1 MTLSIVILAAGKG
14 TRMNSQLPKVLQ
26 PLAGKPILQYVLDTS
41 QSLQPNNISIVAG
54 YKSEMLRNLIND
66 KNLSWRIQD
75 EQLGTGHAVI
85 QAIPDLNCKKTLI
98 LYGDVPLIKKS
109 DLQAL
114 IKKSD
119 TGLAVMTHIKVDAQ
133 GYGRIIKKDN
143 NIKGII
149 EEKDCSEEQKKI
161 KEINTGILA
170 ADTKYLKKWLKR
182 LTNENA
188 QKEYYLTDI
197 VKFAVEDNITVSS
210 HRVENEITILG
221 VNSKR
226 ELANVERGFQLNKAE
241 ELLDKGVT
249 IIDPSRIDIRGK
261 LECGEDVTIDI
272 GCIFEGNVNLGNN
285 VHIKPYSF
293 IKNSDID
300 ESSVIEAFSHI
311 DSSKVG
317 SSCRIGPHARLRPG
331 TILETEVHIGNYVEI
346 KNSLIDQGTKINHLS
361 YIGDSEI
368 GKNVNI
374 GAGTITCNYDGI
386 RKSKTN
392 ISDNVF
398 IGSNTSLVAP
408 IKIDK
413 NSVVGAGSVITK
425 NVKKKV
431 LALTRAPQ
439 LEIKNYNTVVWSSN
453 IWE

>member
-374 GAGTITCNYDGI
+374 GAGTITCNYDGVD
-386 RKSKTN
+386 KHKT
-392 ISDNVF
+392 IIEDDVF
-398 IGSNTSLVAP
+398 VGSNTQIVAP
-408 IKIDK
+408 LRVGKGATI
-413 NSVVGAGSVITK
+413 GAGSTITK
-425 NVKKKV
+425 DVPENDLTLSRAQQKTISGWAKPVKK
-431 LALTRAPQ
+431 
-439 LEIKNYNTVVWSSN
+439 
-453 IWE
+453 